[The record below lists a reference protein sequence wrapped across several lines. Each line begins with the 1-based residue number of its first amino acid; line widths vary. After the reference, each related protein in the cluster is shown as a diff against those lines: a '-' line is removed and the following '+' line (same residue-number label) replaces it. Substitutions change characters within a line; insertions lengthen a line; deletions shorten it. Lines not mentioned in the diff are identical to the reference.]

1 MKCTCRIDNLYYK
14 CWLCLGLDNMYIK
27 TKNTK
32 SITRYEKVTKKDYLV
47 FLAYFLMEIYI

>member
-1 MKCTCRIDNLYYK
+1 MKCTCRKDNLYYK

-47 FLAYFLMEIYI
+47 FLGLFE

>member
-1 MKCTCRIDNLYYK
+1 
-14 CWLCLGLDNMYIK
+14 MYIK

-47 FLAYFLMEIYI
+47 FLGLFIVFLAYFLMEIYI